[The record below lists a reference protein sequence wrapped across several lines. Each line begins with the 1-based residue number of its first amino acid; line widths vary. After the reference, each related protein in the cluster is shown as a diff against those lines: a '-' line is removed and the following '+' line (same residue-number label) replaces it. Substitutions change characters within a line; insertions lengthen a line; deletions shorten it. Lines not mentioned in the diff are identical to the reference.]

1 MTIELN
7 SQICTTREQSE
18 RLLALGLKKE
28 TADCILVEN
37 PFKPNNYVMFP
48 IVDVDET
55 LENEMN
61 SEPIPAWSL
70 HRLIEMIPTFIDIG
84 EHSYMFS
91 IIQGKLFSYD
101 SDIAGNAFLYGKGSV
116 YDSVIYT
123 IEWLI
128 KIGEFNKNYLD
139 IH

>member
-1 MTIELN
+1 MNFNFT
-7 SQICTTREQSE
+7 SQICTSRDQSE
-18 RLLALGLKKE
+18 RLLALGLKKG

-70 HRLIEMIPTFIDIG
+70 HRLIELLGLSKMIFNMDLYDSPYEEIIRRIDIYINTG
-84 EHSYMFS
+84 
-91 IIQGKLFSYD
+91 
-101 SDIAGNAFLYGKGSV
+101 V
-116 YDSVIYT
+116 
-123 IEWLI
+123 
-128 KIGEFNKNYLD
+128 FNREYLEE
-139 IH
+139 